1 MVRLVREGLQSI
13 RDGLD
18 HTPVAAT
25 RYYASFFEQW
35 HEILVGAFA
44 AYVSKRT
51 IIVEGTIS
59 EFSEGIGSFMALWA
73 HLNTEVDIE
82 IQDLHSCVTRVNA
95 ELRDAMKAFAAEGG
109 GDCGRLVCHLR
120 ARIMAQAT
128 LRRFW
133 NSYGREWQVRVIG
146 STICDPS
153 I

>member
-1 MVRLVREGLQSI
+1 MTESTENETLRRERKRGRSVLRGGGMVRLVREGLQSI

-82 IQDLHSCVTRVNA
+82 IQDLHSCVTCA
-95 ELRDAMKAFAAEGG
+95 
-109 GDCGRLVCHLR
+109 
-120 ARIMAQAT
+120 
-128 LRRFW
+128 
-133 NSYGREWQVRVIG
+133 
-146 STICDPS
+146 STRNCVML
-153 I
+153 